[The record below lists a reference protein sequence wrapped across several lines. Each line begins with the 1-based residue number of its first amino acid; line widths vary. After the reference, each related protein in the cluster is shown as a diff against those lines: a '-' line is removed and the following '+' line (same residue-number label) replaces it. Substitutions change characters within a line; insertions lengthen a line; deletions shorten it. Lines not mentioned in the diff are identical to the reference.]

1 MPSNTTCPALPSH
14 AAASHPGSQSHLQP
28 LLPKTRRRRRRRR
41 PARRRRAAASTSPTR
56 SGSPARIR
64 RSAATAYRA
73 FQVTCDR
80 GNASLK
86 NSFWQ
91 YQILN
96 ISYDESSFIL
106 ATNVDL
112 SDGTRNF
119 ELFSDASTDL
129 GLAPFTISSQ
139 NLQLFFV
146 YGCDLRERQAPHSWA
161 PVNCTD
167 EDDSSESFALLAGN
181 YTPGDTSPAMPLPG
195 NCNFFFANLS
205 SMMPVL
211 GYEGATG
218 ADYQRLLKRGFL
230 LEYTDDGCGDCTA
243 NGGQCRIDVA
253 HDVSWCHCS
262 DDDEQPLP
270 YICGQYMHIT
280 FMIQ

>member
-1 MPSNTTCPALPSH
+1 MLLLLTLVVSPTPTTAAQNTTTTTTTPSCPPASCGGLNITYPFWLTGTHPPECGYKAL
-14 AAASHPGSQSHLQP
+14 
-28 LLPKTRRRRRRRR
+28 
-41 PARRRRAAASTSPTR
+41 
-56 SGSPARIR
+56 
-64 RSAATAYRA
+64 
-73 FQVTCDR
+73 QVTCDR

-112 SDGTRNF
+112 SDGTCNF

-139 NLQLFFV
+139 NLQLVFV
-146 YGCDLRERQAPHSWA
+146 YGCDLRERHAPHSWA

-181 YTPGDTSPAMPLPG
+181 YTSGDTSPAMPLPA
-195 NCNFFFANLS
+195 NCNLS

-243 NGGQCRIDVA
+243 SGGQCRIDVA

-270 YICGQYMHIT
+270 YICG
-280 FMIQ
+280 